1 MAKTEVR
8 LSGGQ
13 KQRLAIARALYK
25 DHSLLILDEATS
37 SVDTETEKKRKIL
50 QNIIKNNPTITVIMI
65 AHRLQTLRNCDYIL
79 EIKTKIN

>member
-1 MAKTEVR
+1 MLQDLISSLSYGLKTFVGENGVR

-37 SVDTETEKKRKIL
+37 SVDTLSLIH
-50 QNIIKNNPTITVIMI
+50 I
-65 AHRLQTLRNCDYIL
+65 
-79 EIKTKIN
+79 